1 MSSLIFYTQEDAAV
15 VVTDTLAV
23 SADEAGDLRPA
34 FFTSKALYVAHL
46 RTIIAGTG
54 IGSVLDR
61 WFLKINTS
69 MLVSGVEQLDTHTSR
84 HLASIWDEIQVD
96 LGSLEGKSTTVYHF
110 GVSEDTGQISSFAYR
125 STKGFESERLPY
137 GSATKPHC
145 QVPDGNFLEHIEAVM
160 LEQQRSEE
168 ERPGS
173 ERLHIGGHGI
183 AIMLTAKECVHWCA
197 LEFPNFREQAE
208 EAYRRLTR

>member
-23 SADEAGDLRPA
+23 SADDSGNLRPA
-34 FFTSKALYVAHL
+34 FFTSKALYIPHL
-46 RTIIAGTG
+46 RMIIAGTG

-69 MLVSGVEQLDTHTSR
+69 MLVSGVEQLDTHTPR
-84 HLASIWDEIQVD
+84 NLALIWDEIQAE
-96 LGSLEGKSTTVYHF
+96 LGALDGKTTTIYHF
-110 GVSEDTGQISSFAYR
+110 GISEDAGQITSFAYR
-125 STKGFESERLPY
+125 SANRFESEPIGY
-137 GSATKPHC
+137 GCGTKPAC
-145 QVPDGNFLEHIEAVM
+145 SVPEGNFLEHIETVM

-168 ERPGS
+168 QRPAK
-173 ERLHIGGHGI
+173 ERLHIGGHGV

-208 EAYRRLTR
+208 EAYRRLHR